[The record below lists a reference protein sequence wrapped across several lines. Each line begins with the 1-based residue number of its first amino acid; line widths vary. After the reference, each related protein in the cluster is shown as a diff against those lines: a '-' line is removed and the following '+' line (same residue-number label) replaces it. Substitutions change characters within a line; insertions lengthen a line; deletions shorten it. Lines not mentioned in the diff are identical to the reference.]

1 MTALYLI
8 TFSGLS
14 LAQPDLEQ
22 ITLLNKKEDTK
33 ENKKES
39 SSKKKSSK
47 IPTAG
52 IYFEGGGLQTSD
64 PISGDLIG
72 YQLDMAGIRVTRD
85 LDANVSL
92 LASWNMGGVRSDSNT
107 YYDYGYYDYDE
118 DYYYYE
124 SDVASVAT
132 VNQLMTGIKYSYRLT
147 SWLRPYASAQA
158 LLQHGHLLITD
169 DYDSERP
176 LYEFRS
182 NAFGVGGAGVVGFE
196 LRTKKIAKK
205 YKLSTYVEGGYA
217 AMTPL
222 QFNYSSGVDGAQ
234 KNSLGQLQFGS
245 AYSRFGIGLKF

>member
-14 LAQPDLEQ
+14 LAQPQFEQ
-22 ITLLNKKEDTK
+22 ITLLDKKADSK

-39 SSKKKSSK
+39 ISKKKSSK

-52 IYFEGGGLQTSD
+52 IYFEGGGLQTFD
-64 PISGDLIG
+64 FITDDLIG

-107 YYDYGYYDYDE
+107 YYDYGYYDE

-124 SDVASVAT
+124 SDVANVAT

-147 SWLRPYASAQA
+147 SWFHPYASAQA

-169 DYDSERP
+169 DYNSE
-176 LYEFRS
+176 
-182 NAFGVGGAGVVGFE
+182 
-196 LRTKKIAKK
+196 
-205 YKLSTYVEGGYA
+205 
-217 AMTPL
+217 
-222 QFNYSSGVDGAQ
+222 
-234 KNSLGQLQFGS
+234 NS
-245 AYSRFGIGLKF
+245 